1 MQKVLIAL
9 VCTTLIGLSG
19 CAGMDKKAET
29 MPGPATPAK
38 PVLSAAAQEALA
50 AAQADAKAA
59 KAKNALWTTA
69 EDALKAAETAA
80 EAGDSAAVLKQ
91 TAIVQAHVKLGMAQL
106 NYPLIPLSN

>member
-9 VCTTLIGLSG
+9 ACTALIGLSG

-29 MPGPATPAK
+29 MPGPAASGK
-38 PVLSAAAQEALA
+38 PVLSAPAQEALA

-69 EDALKAAETAA
+69 EDALKSAETAA
-80 EAGDSAAVLKQ
+80 AAGDSAAVLKQ
-91 TAIVQAHVKLGMAQL
+91 TAIVQAHVKLGMGQL
-106 NYPLIPLSN
+106 NYPLVPMGN